1 MNTKILLETLLFSTT
16 SVLGP
21 VLVLG
26 GIGYALDYFFGTDKV
41 FLLSA
46 VAVSFVVTQ
55 FLMFKKISSGYSKI
69 SSYVP
74 KDDLES
80 EDEIPKQKK

>member
-1 MNTKILLETLLFSTT
+1 MKSKILIESLLFTIT

-21 VLVLG
+21 VLMFG

-46 VAVSFVVTQ
+46 IAVSFVVTQ
-55 FLMFKKISSGYSKI
+55 FVMFKKISSGYGKI
-69 SSYVP
+69 ASHIK
-74 KDDLES
+74 KDDS
-80 EDEIPKQKK
+80 ELDDEATGQKK